1 MITVANKH
9 TRSFFAIKSASFE
22 WSKPYNFI
30 RVQMNVHLIFVYSK
44 HIQFLVMLKSSI
56 TQIWQ
61 LKDKVGQFCNSIIM
75 TTVRKSL
82 SVIFFFLPWEGK
94 EGEQGGADIWM
105 KQMNKIMNLRMHM
118 HTWTHIGNIF
128 PCVIRLFFVTSI
140 DALNFKPQMQIMK
153 QIIYLTSFQNFPWIY
168 GVTCPL
174 SPSFSPKSVMLRP
187 LKIYRGLNFVIVL
200 I

>member
-1 MITVANKH
+1 MANKH

-56 TQIWQ
+56 TQIWR

-82 SVIFFFLPWEGK
+82 SVIFFPSMWGK
-94 EGEQGGADIWM
+94 RGGTGWSGHMNETNEQDYELAHAHAHMDTHREYISLCH
-105 KQMNKIMNLRMHM
+105 KI
-118 HTWTHIGNIF
+118 IF
-128 PCVIRLFFVTSI
+128 GYFHWCIKF
-140 DALNFKPQMQIMK
+140 
-153 QIIYLTSFQNFPWIY
+153 
-168 GVTCPL
+168 
-174 SPSFSPKSVMLRP
+174 
-187 LKIYRGLNFVIVL
+187 
-200 I
+200 